1 MKCSVETRKSDG
13 ATLGTGKMKTA
24 TNDDISEKVRKR
36 GEIFFIWSSGF
47 SDVQVIPKFNIKIK
61 VTHQAPAVQKVDSAI
76 HWTNLCSVDN
86 AIGHFTVVCSV
97 PLPSN
102 RSEAG
107 GNLVLLQIFLFF
119 ICKPWYSHTNNPVN
133 MIIYI

>member
-1 MKCSVETRKSDG
+1 MMILVRRY
-13 ATLGTGKMKTA
+13 
-24 TNDDISEKVRKR
+24 EKEEK
-36 GEIFFIWSSGF
+36 IFFIWSSGF
-47 SDVQVIPKFNIKIK
+47 SDVQVIPKLNIKIK

-97 PLPSN
+97 PWPSN